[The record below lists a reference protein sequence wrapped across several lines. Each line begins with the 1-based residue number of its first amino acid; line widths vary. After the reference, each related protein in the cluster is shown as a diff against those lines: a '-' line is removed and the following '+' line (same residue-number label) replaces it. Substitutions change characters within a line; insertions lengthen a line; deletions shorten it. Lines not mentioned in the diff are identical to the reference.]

1 MATMSLPKLRFASG
15 LYDRV
20 IPLYSGEVT
29 PEGMDLEFVANDDPR
44 DIFDKMGARQEYD
57 AAEMSSSEFI
67 AGTAAGTSPF
77 VAIPVFMSR
86 VFRHGF
92 ITVNKNAGIRTPKDL
107 EGKRVGV
114 ALYTMTAAVFMRGLV
129 ENDYGV
135 DLAKIRWVQG
145 AIEKAGAHGN
155 PTVPPLIKK
164 INIENN
170 TSGRSLSEML
180 STGEI
185 DALFGA
191 LMPEG
196 FGTDPNIQR
205 LFPNFVEVEKDYYRR
220 TRIFPIMHLVA
231 IRKSIYEKHP
241 AVAGS
246 LFRALCESKRIAL
259 KKMAYTGALRTMLP
273 WLPAHLEER
282 DAVMG
287 ADPWPYGIEPNRPT
301 LEALVKYLHQ
311 QGITDRLMAVDNLFV
326 PVPAGS

>member
-1 MATMSLPKLRFASG
+1 MSLPTIRFGCG

-20 IPLYSGEVT
+20 IPLYSGEVK
-29 PEGMDLEFVANDDPR
+29 PEGIDFELIPNDDPR

-107 EGKRVGV
+107 EGKRIGV

-135 DLAKIRWVQG
+135 DMSKIRWVQG
-145 AIEKAGAHGN
+145 AIEKAGAHGS
-155 PTVPPLIKK
+155 PTVPLLLKK
-164 INIENN
+164 VNIENN
-170 TSGRSLSEML
+170 TSGKSLSQML

-196 FGTDPNIQR
+196 FGTDPNIVR
-205 LFPNFVEVEKDYYRR
+205 LFPNFVEVEQDYYRR
-220 TRIFPIMHLVA
+220 TKIFPIMHLVA
-231 IRKSIYEKHP
+231 IRKAIYEKHP
-241 AVAGS
+241 AVAAS
-246 LFRALCESKRIAL
+246 LFRALCESKRLAL
-259 KKMAYTGALRTMLP
+259 KKMDYTGALRNMLP

-282 DAVMG
+282 KAVMG
-287 ADPWPYGIEPNRPT
+287 DNPWPYGVEPNRPT
-301 LEALVKYLHQ
+301 LDALVKYLHQ
-311 QGITDRLMAVDNLFV
+311 QGITDRVMPVDKLFV
-326 PVPAGS
+326 PVPTGS

>member
-1 MATMSLPKLRFASG
+1 MSLPKIRFGCG

-20 IPLYSGEVT
+20 IPLYSGEVK
-29 PEGMDLEFVANDDPR
+29 PEGIDFELIPNDDPR

-107 EGKRVGV
+107 EGKRIGV

-129 ENDYGV
+129 ENEYGV
-135 DLAKIRWVQG
+135 DMSKIRWVQG
-145 AIEKAGAHGN
+145 AIEKAGAHGS
-155 PTVPPLIKK
+155 PTVPPLLKK
-164 INIENN
+164 VNIENN
-170 TSGRSLSEML
+170 TSGKSLSQML
-180 STGEI
+180 SSGEI

-196 FGTDPNIQR
+196 FGTDPNIVR
-205 LFPNFVEVEKDYYRR
+205 LFPNFVEVEQDYYRR
-220 TRIFPIMHLVA
+220 TKIFPIMHLVA
-231 IRKSIYEKHP
+231 IRKAIYDKHP
-241 AVAGS
+241 AVAAS
-246 LFRALCESKRIAL
+246 LFRALCESKRLAL
-259 KKMAYTGALRTMLP
+259 KKMDYTGALRNMLP

-282 DAVMG
+282 KAVMG
-287 ADPWPYGIEPNRPT
+287 DNPWPYGIELNRPT
-301 LEALVKYLHQ
+301 LDALVKYLHQ
-311 QGITDRLMAVDNLFV
+311 QGITDRLMPVDQLFL